1 MANGG
6 HICCERCTYNP
17 LTLGMCDVLGIATNQ
32 FKGRKERDLEGSPV
46 VLFTLC
52 IPLGNCV

>member
-6 HICCERCTYNP
+6 HISCQRCTYNR

-32 FKGRKERDLEGSPV
+32 FKGEGRKGPGGV
-46 VLFTLC
+46 TGGVF
-52 IPLGNCV
+52 